1 MAYIGTSGISMF
13 INFNGSGTPSIRQS
27 RRISSI
33 TDNGTGD
40 YSLNFSFTVVD
51 SSSNVAEDY
60 AAVGSVGD
68 NGNFTGGYNPER
80 IIKFSNYGN
89 GGLRIRCR
97 NSAGGAND
105 ETAISC
111 IITGVFN

>member
-1 MAYIGTSGISMF
+1 MAYNGTSGIAMF
-13 INFNGSGTPSIRQS
+13 INFSGDGTPSIRQS
-27 RRISSI
+27 RRIASI
-33 TDNGTGD
+33 TDHGTGD
-40 YSLNFSFTVVD
+40 YALNFSFTVVD
-51 SSSNVAEDY
+51 SSSNVNDEY

-80 IIKFSNYGN
+80 LIKFSNFGN

-105 ETAISC
+105 ETSICC

>member
-13 INFNGSGTPSIRQS
+13 INFNGSSTPSIRQS
-27 RRISSI
+27 RRIASI
-33 TDNGTGD
+33 TDHGTGN
-40 YSLNFSFTVVD
+40 YALNFSFTVVD
-51 SSSNVAEDY
+51 SGGSVNEEY

-68 NGNFTGGYNPER
+68 DGNFTGGYNPER
-80 IIKFSNYGN
+80 MIKFSNFSN

-97 NSAGGAND
+97 NSSGGAND
-105 ETAISC
+105 ETSICC